1 MPKSQ
6 LLRRCITQSVQSPI
20 TFSSAIG
27 IAVIQTTDLYERP
40 MQTLLFD
47 SPSYLSGILDI
58 FGPYSTWLWLA
69 IAAVIIVLLFRP
81 ILQLVGVVIVPEDRI
96 GLVTKKFVLFGKH
109 KELQSGRIIALNG
122 EAGFQSQTLAPGI
135 YFWKW
140 IWQYQITLQPLTI
153 IPDGLIGL
161 VMSKDG
167 GELLPGAILARRVN
181 CEMFQDAEIF
191 LREGGQKGRQAA
203 YLTPGTYRINAF
215 LFEVTLANMT
225 QIKEN
230 MVGIVTTL
238 DGAPLAEG
246 QIAGRVTE
254 GHSNFQNADAFL
266 SAGGSRG
273 LQPQVILAGSYFLN
287 TWFVHVEEIP
297 MTEISIG
304 SVGVVISY
312 YGDDG
317 VDISGTDFK
326 HGNIVAKGHKG
337 VWSEPLGPGKY
348 PLNTY
353 ILRIEHVPTTN
364 LVLNWANARS
374 EAHQLDKH
382 LSTITVRSKDGFPF
396 NLDVSQIIHI
406 PMTEAS
412 KVIARFGNMN
422 NLVSQ
427 VLEPTIGNYFR
438 NSAQDSDVISFLS
451 TRKERQASARSH
463 INDVLDQYNVNGV
476 DTLIGDIAPP
486 DSLMKTLTDR
496 KIAEEQKITYDT
508 QRMAQETRQD
518 LEKETAI
525 ADIQKQIVQADQG
538 VQIAERVA
546 DAAVK
551 KAEGDAASVRLNASA
566 EAERTKVIAQAEAQ
580 KIAVTGNAEAE
591 KILAIG
597 KANAESY
604 QLQVNA
610 MGGDNFTRT
619 KVAEIIGRDKVKVM
633 PDILITGGGDGSNGA
648 LSGLL
653 GMKLMDELGGKTT
666 PPATLQPTV
675 TIATAKPSEPL
686 T

>member
-1 MPKSQ
+1 MFG
-6 LLRRCITQSVQSPI
+6 SPC
-20 TFSSAIG
+20 
-27 IAVIQTTDLYERP
+27 
-40 MQTLLFD
+40 
-47 SPSYLSGILDI
+47 YLSGIIETLA
-58 FGPYSTWLWLA
+58 PYAPWLWL
-69 IAAVIIVLLFRP
+69 VLALVLFMVFFRTVM
-81 ILQLVGVVIVPEDRI
+81 QLMGVVIIPEDRI
-96 GLVTKKFVLFGKH
+96 GLVTKKFVLMGLH
-109 KELQSGRIIALNG
+109 KELPSGRIIALNG
-122 EAGFQSQTLAPGI
+122 EAGFQSQTLAPGL

-140 IWQYQITLQPLTI
+140 IWQYEITLQPLTI

-167 GELLPGAILARRVN
+167 GELLAGAVLARRVD
-181 CEMFQDAEIF
+181 CQMFQDAEMF
-191 LREGGQKGRQAA
+191 LRSGGQKGRQASF
-203 YLTPGTYRINAF
+203 LTPGTYRINTF
-215 LFEVTLANMT
+215 LFEVTLAKMT

-238 DGAPLAEG
+238 DGAPLPEG

-266 SAGGSRG
+266 AAGGSRG

-297 MTEISIG
+297 MTEIAIG

-312 YGDDG
+312 YGDEG
-317 VDISGTDFK
+317 VDVSGLDFK

-337 VWSEPLGPGKY
+337 VWAEPLGPGKY

-406 PMTEAS
+406 PMIEAS

-463 INDVLDQYNVNGV
+463 INAVLDQYNVNGV

-496 KIAEEQKITYDT
+496 KLAEEQKITYDT

-551 KAEGDAASVRLNASA
+551 KAEGDATSVKLNAAA
-566 EAERTKVIAQAEAQ
+566 EAERVKVTADAEARR
-580 KIAVTGNAEAE
+580 IALTGNAEAE

-619 KVAEIIGRDKVKVM
+619 KIAEIIGKDKVKVM
-633 PDILITGGGDGSNGA
+633 PDILITGGGGDNTNSA

-653 GMKLMDELGGKTT
+653 GMKLMEELGGKTPPVST
-666 PPATLQPTV
+666 PPSAPQPSFST
-675 TIATAKPSEPL
+675 TPAKPFEPL
-686 T
+686 P

>member
-1 MPKSQ
+1 M
-6 LLRRCITQSVQSPI
+6 
-20 TFSSAIG
+20 
-27 IAVIQTTDLYERP
+27 QTTP
-40 MQTLLFD
+40 FGP
-47 SPSYLSGILDI
+47 PSYLAGILETLALH
-58 FGPYSTWLWLA
+58 PLWILLLVA
-69 IAAVIIVLLFRP
+69 LVLSIVFYRKVLQVI
-81 ILQLVGVVIVPEDRI
+81 GVVIVPEDRI
-96 GLVTKKFVLFGKH
+96 GLVTKKFVIMGEH
-109 KELQSGRIIALNG
+109 KELPSGRIIALNG
-122 EAGFQSQTLAPGI
+122 EAGFQSQTLAPGL
-135 YFWKW
+135 YFCKW
-140 IWQYQITLQPLTI
+140 IWQFEITLQPLTV

-161 VMSKDG
+161 IMSKDG
-167 GELLPGAILARRVN
+167 GELLAGAVLARRVD
-181 CEMFQDAEIF
+181 CQMFQDAEMF
-191 LREGGQKGRQAA
+191 LRSGGQKGRQAA
-203 YLTPGTYRINAF
+203 FLTPGTYRINAF
-215 LFEVTLANMT
+215 LFEVTLAKMT
-225 QIKEN
+225 QISEN

-238 DGAPLAEG
+238 DGAPLPEG

-266 SAGGSRG
+266 AAGGSRG

-287 TWFVHVEEIP
+287 TWFVHIEEIP

-317 VDISGTDFK
+317 VDVSGLDFK
-326 HGNIVAKGHKG
+326 HGNIVAKGSKG
-337 VWSEPLGPGKY
+337 VWAEPLGPGKY

-353 ILRIEHVPTTN
+353 ILRVEHVPTTN

-382 LSTITVRSKDGFPF
+382 LCTITVRSKDGFPF

-406 PMTEAS
+406 PMIEAS

-451 TRKERQASARSH
+451 TRKERQASAREH
-463 INDVLDQYNVNGV
+463 INTVLDQYNVNGV
-476 DTLIGDIAPP
+476 DTLIGDIVPP
-486 DSLMKTLTDR
+486 ESLMKTLTDR
-496 KIAEEQKITYDT
+496 KIAEEQKVTYDT
-508 QRMAQETRQD
+508 QRMAQETRQN
-518 LEKETAI
+518 LEKQTAI

-551 KAEGDAASVRLNASA
+551 KAGGDAASVRLNASA
-566 EAERTKVIAQAEAQ
+566 EAERTKVLAAAEAQ
-580 KIAVTGNAEAE
+580 RIALTGNAEAE

-619 KVAEIIGRDKVKVM
+619 KIAEIIGKDKVKVM
-633 PDILITGGGDGSNGA
+633 PDILITGGEGGSNGA

-653 GMKLMDELGGKTT
+653 GMKLMEELGGKVTS
-666 PPATLQPTV
+666 PAAVITV
-675 TIATAKPSEPL
+675 PVKPLEPL
-686 T
+686 A